1 MVVLHGAW
9 LDGRGLL
16 WAEATPG
23 DGRVTGAHARAD
35 QPPWSPY
42 DAGADG
48 LRAALASFNAG
59 IAPERLDH
67 TCCRIAW
74 LPTVDGTPLPSRA
87 FLLGVTIG
95 KPGAHAR
102 PVTAPWRVTAL
113 PLEWD
118 EYYTLLGALV
128 GGPRLARG
136 VIAGVDL
143 LRWADV
149 LRYAGALVARRLFL
163 PGIRRRADGAYE
175 SIWQPALEMAERAR
189 LLALAKRLPA
199 AAVGLTEEEVTSA
212 PQPCSSRAVEA
223 FIEEAIDRFVRFSG
237 TTRLSRAHAEHGHY
251 FSVHDAWIASLRGE
265 GSRGIRWDVPEEL
278 AALSTEVALWR
289 RPVDLGARAPYR
301 VCFRLEEPDDDRAD
315 GWVLRYLVESLG
327 AEPCEATPLSVIWH
341 RNTLD
346 AEAREGLLVALGQ
359 AAGLCP
365 AIGTNPLEQMA
376 DGCELSTAEAHRFLC
391 SQAVLLEA
399 AGFGVQVPAW
409 WTADERR
416 PRVELVAQV
425 APAEP
430 AASTVF
436 TLGALVSVNWDIAL
450 GGERV
455 TVPELE
461 ALAAA
466 GEALVRFRGRWIEV
480 DHARVSEALRLWK
493 RNRTEARAA
502 NDIVRFMLGVD
513 SDAHGID
520 VAGVV
525 GSGWIGEL
533 LQRLR
538 GETALEQPSPPA
550 GFVGELRP
558 YQHRGHAWLA
568 FLRQWG
574 LGACL
579 ADDMGLGKTVQAL
592 VHIERQREQGEKR
605 PVLLVCP
612 TSVLTNWARES
623 ARFVPG
629 LSFMVHHGPD
639 RCMGDSFVAEA
650 GRHAVVA
657 TCYALLYRDYAWLR
671 RVKWSGIVLDEAQ
684 NIKNADTR
692 QSQAARALQSDYR
705 IALTGTPVE
714 NHVGDLWSI
723 MDFLNPGLLGTRAA
737 FRDRYSRPIQAGTDP
752 HAREALRRRTAPFIL
767 RRLKTDRDVVPDLPE
782 KREARVFCPL
792 TREQAGLYEAVVRDL
807 AASVRDTSGI
817 TRKGRVLA
825 ALTHLKQVCN
835 HPAHFLGDGSALS
848 DRSGKLIRLS
858 EMLAEVVDEGAAAL
872 VFTQYAAMGAL
883 IQQHLQQEIGCA
895 VPFLYGGSSRA
906 ARDEMV
912 AAFQRADG
920 PPVLVLSLKAGGTGL
935 NLTRASHVFHYDR
948 WWNPAVE
955 NQATDRAFRIGQT
968 RDVMVHKFICAGTL
982 EERIDAMIESK
993 TALAVEIIASGEAWL
1008 TELNDDQLY
1017 DVLALSQE
1025 AVEEDV

>member
-9 LDGRGLL
+9 LDSQWLL
-16 WAEATPG
+16 WAEATPAAG
-23 DGRVTGAHARAD
+23 RADGLSARDD

-42 DAGADG
+42 DAGPAG
-48 LRAALASFNAG
+48 LRAALADIHAD
-59 IAPERLDH
+59 IAPERFEQAGVR
-67 TCCRIAW
+67 TAW
-74 LPTVDGTPLPSRA
+74 LPTVAGRPLPSRA
-87 FLLGVTIG
+87 FLLGVTITKSG
-95 KPGAHAR
+95 TR
-102 PVTAPWRVTAL
+102 ITTSPWRVTAL
-113 PLEWD
+113 PLDWE
-118 EYYTLLGALV
+118 EYGALLGSLS

-136 VIAGVDL
+136 VIAGMDL
-143 LRWADV
+143 QRWAE
-149 LRYAGALVARRLFL
+149 LWRYAGALVARRLFL
-163 PGIRRRADGAYE
+163 PGVRRRPDGVFE
-175 SIWQPALEMAERAR
+175 SIWQPALEPAERAR
-189 LLALAKRLPA
+189 LLALAERLPD
-199 AAVGLTEEEVTSA
+199 AAVALTNDPAIGA
-212 PQPCSSRAVEA
+212 PRPCAESVAEA
-223 FIEEAIDRFVRFSG
+223 FLEEAVDRLVRFAG
-237 TTRLSRAHAEHGHY
+237 TTRLSRAHAGHGHY
-251 FSVHDAWIASLRGE
+251 FSAHDAWVAALRGD
-265 GSRGIRWDVPEEL
+265 GSRVIRWDAPAEIEAL
-278 AALSTEVALWR
+278 AAEVAAWR
-289 RPVDLGARAPYR
+289 RPVDLGARASCR
-301 VCFRLEEPDDDRAD
+301 ICFRLEEPVAD
-315 GWVLRYLVESLG
+315 GGAGWVLRYLVQTRG
-327 AEPCEATPLSVIWH
+327 AAPGTAVPLSEVWQGD
-341 RNTLD
+341 TLD

-365 AIGTNPLEQMA
+365 VIGGSPLDQLP
-376 DGCELSTAEAHRFLC
+376 DGCTLSTEEAHQFLRN
-391 SQAVLLEA
+391 QAVLLEA
-399 AGFGVQVPAW
+399 AGFGVQLPAW
-409 WTADERR
+409 WTAEERR

-425 APAEP
+425 APAAPET
-430 AASTVF
+430 AF
-436 TLGALVSVNWDIAL
+436 TLKALVAVNWDIAL

-455 TVPELE
+455 TEPELKE
-461 ALAAA
+461 LAAA
-466 GEALVRFRGRWIEV
+466 SEALVRFRGRWIEV
-480 DHARVSEALRLWK
+480 DHARVTEALRLWQ
-493 RNRTEARAA
+493 RHRTEARAA

-513 SDAHGID
+513 ADAHGLE

-533 LQRLR
+533 LRRLR
-538 GETALEQPSPPA
+538 GETALEDVPPPA
-550 GFVGELRP
+550 GFTGELRP

-592 VHIERQREQGEKR
+592 VHIERQRANGEKR

-612 TSVLTNWARES
+612 TSVLTNWSREA

-629 LSFMVHHGPD
+629 LSVMVHHGPD

-671 RVKWSGIVLDEAQ
+671 RVAWSGIVLDEAQ

-737 FRDRYSRPIQAGTDP
+737 FRDRYFRPIQAGTDP
-752 HAREALRRRTAPFIL
+752 RAREALRRRTAPFIL

-807 AASVRDTSGI
+807 SAAVRDQGGI
-817 TRKGRVLA
+817 KRQGLVLA

-835 HPAHFLGDGSALS
+835 HPAHFLGDGSPLGG
-848 DRSGKLIRLS
+848 RSGKLTRLS
-858 EMLAEVVDEGAAAL
+858 EMLEEVVDEGAAAL
-872 VFTQYAAMGAL
+872 IFTQYAAMGAL
-883 IQQHLQQEIGCA
+883 IQQHLQQELGCA
-895 VPFLYGGSSRA
+895 VPFLHGGSTRA

-912 AAFQRADG
+912 AAFQGADG
-920 PPVLVLSLKAGGTGL
+920 PPVFVLSLKAGGTGL

-968 RDVMVHKFICAGTL
+968 RDVMVHKFVCAGTL
-982 EERIDAMIESK
+982 EDRIDAMIESK
-993 TALAVEIIASGEAWL
+993 TALAGEIIASGEAWL
-1008 TELNDDQLY
+1008 ARLSDDQLY

>member
-9 LDGRGLL
+9 LDSRGLL
-16 WAEATPG
+16 WAEATPVAG
-23 DGRVTGAHARAD
+23 GVPGAPTRGD

-42 DAGADG
+42 DAGTEG
-48 LRAALASFNAG
+48 LRTALATFDAG
-59 IAPERLDH
+59 ILPGRCDQASA
-67 TCCRIAW
+67 RIAW
-74 LPTVDGTPLPSRA
+74 LPTITGRPLPSRA
-87 FLLGVTIG
+87 FLLGVTT
-95 KPGAHAR
+95 GAAGTR
-102 PVTAPWRVTAL
+102 IITAPWRVTAL
-113 PLEWD
+113 TLEW
-118 EYYTLLGALV
+118 EEFYALLGAL
-128 GGPRLARG
+128 GSGPRLARG

-143 LRWADV
+143 QRWAEV

-163 PGIRRRADGAYE
+163 PGMRRRTDGAWE
-175 SIWQPALEMAERAR
+175 SIWQPALEKVERAR
-189 LLALAKRLPA
+189 LLMLAERLPA
-199 AAVGLTEEEVTSA
+199 AAIGLTDAQTTCA
-212 PQPCSSRAVEA
+212 PQPCALNVVEA
-223 FIEEAIDRFVRFSG
+223 FVEEAVDRFVRFAG

-251 FSVHDAWIASLRGE
+251 FSVHDAWIAALRGE
-265 GSRGIRWDVPEEL
+265 GSREIRWDVPAEIEAL
-278 AALSTEVALWR
+278 AAEVVQWR
-289 RPVDLGARAPYR
+289 RPVDLGINALYR
-301 VCFRLEEPDDDRAD
+301 ICFRLEEPAEGSSAD
-315 GWVLRYLVESLG
+315 WVLRYLVQTYGDLSGTTTSLAVVLQG
-327 AEPCEATPLSVIWH
+327 KE
-341 RNTLD
+341 LD
-346 AEAREGLLVALGQ
+346 AEAREGLLIALGQ
-359 AAGLCP
+359 AAGLVA
-365 AIGTNPLEQMA
+365 AIGDDPLAQLT
-376 DGCELSTAEAHRFLC
+376 DGCRLDTDAAHRFLC
-391 SQAVLLEA
+391 SQAMLLEA
-399 AGFGVQVPAW
+399 AGFGVQLPVW
-409 WTADERR
+409 WTAEERR

-425 APAEP
+425 MPTEAVPG
-430 AASTVF
+430 TVF
-436 TLGALVSVNWDIAL
+436 TLKALVSVNWDIAL

-480 DHARVSEALRLWK
+480 DHARVSEALRLWQ
-493 RNRTEARAA
+493 RHRTEARAA

-525 GSGWIGEL
+525 GTGWIGDL
-533 LQRLR
+533 LRRLR
-538 GETALEQPSPPA
+538 GETALEEIPPPA

-592 VHIERQREQGEKR
+592 VHIECQRAKGEKR

-629 LSFMVHHGPD
+629 LSMMVHHGPD
-639 RCMGDSFVAEA
+639 RYMGDSFVAEA
-650 GRHAVVA
+650 GRHAIVA

-671 RVKWSGIVLDEAQ
+671 RVAWSGIVLDEAQ

-723 MDFLNPGLLGTRAA
+723 MDFLNPGLLGSRAA
-737 FRDRYSRPIQAGTDP
+737 FRDRYLRPIQAGTDP
-752 HAREALRRRTAPFIL
+752 YAREALRRRTAPFIL

-792 TREQAGLYEAVVRDL
+792 TREQAGLYEAVVREL
-807 AASVRDTSGI
+807 ATAVRDKSGLA
-817 TRKGRVLA
+817 RQGLVLA
-825 ALTHLKQVCN
+825 TLTHLKQVCN
-835 HPAHFLGDGSALS
+835 HPAHYLGDGSQLG
-848 DRSGKLIRLS
+848 DRSGKLTRLS
-858 EMLAEVVDEGAAAL
+858 EMLAEAVDEGAAAL

-883 IQQHLQQEIGCA
+883 IQQHLQQEFGCA

-912 AAFQRADG
+912 TAFQSADG
-920 PPVLVLSLKAGGTGL
+920 PPVFVLSLKAGGTGL

-982 EERIDAMIESK
+982 EEKIDAMIESK
-993 TALAVEIIASGEAWL
+993 TALAGEVIASGEAWL
-1008 TELNDDQLY
+1008 TKLSDDQLY

-1025 AVEEDV
+1025 AIEEDV